1 MTRIWVD
8 FNDRELAGTVPAM
21 ARRASASV
29 VLGESVLAYDDDGDT
44 CRAVVVDSYDGFLS
58 LAMAWGTFAR
68 SSVPAGSLVDA

>member
-21 ARRASASV
+21 ARNASETV
-29 VLGESVLAYDDDGDT
+29 VLGESVIAFDDDGDS
-44 CRAVVVDSYDGFLS
+44 CRAVVVDSHDGFLS

-68 SSVPAGSLVDA
+68 SNVSTGSLVDA